1 METLRI
7 AVSIACNRAL
17 SSTGPTLTCPLSGV
31 GPFKEGLL
39 FTPVMDDTELL

>member
-17 SSTGPTLTCPLSGV
+17 SSTGPTPDVSTFRGRAL
-31 GPFKEGLL
+31 
-39 FTPVMDDTELL
+39 

>member
-17 SSTGPTLTCPLSGV
+17 SSTGPTPDVSYFPGS
-31 GPFKEGLL
+31 GPFIYTGYG
-39 FTPVMDDTELL
+39 